1 MKILYLRN
9 SKDSYVNNIWPN
21 DKWITSSSRGWVPDE
36 QMPYLKKLIEQWE
49 TLYNKSFHEAKL
61 KLYDIQIDGV
71 IESGFD
77 AIFPYD
83 VREPIENNLNGNHN
97 IVRLD
102 GDDWLDFH
110 KVVEFID
117 EKEDFNAWMWSVYF
131 WKGYK
136 FHLRKGYDSY
146 NNNNKVNEMSHPKM
160 ETRWPDISIS
170 ERWHNWILSNQY
182 GMRMR
187 NGYDNTH
194 MLNEH
199 AYFSKMIREN
209 EFNIKITDDVFG
221 LKIDNPTSI
230 SLLMQ
235 IGVKKTYKLFEGIK
249 VDDINVN
256 SKLLNYKLKRLQQ
269 FFDWLYNR
277 KIKDNW
283 LYYEK

>member
-9 SKDSYVNNIWPN
+9 SKDSYVNSIWPN
-21 DKWITSSSRGWVPDE
+21 DKWITTSSRGWVPDE
-36 QMPYLKKLIEQWE
+36 QIPYLKKLIEQWE
-49 TLYNKSFHEAKL
+49 NVYNKSFHEAKL

-77 AIFPYD
+77 IIFPYD
-83 VREPIENNLNGNHN
+83 IREPIENYLNGNHN

-102 GDDWLDFH
+102 GDDWLDFN
-110 KVVEFID
+110 KIVEFID

-146 NNNNKVNEMSHPKM
+146 NKNKKAKETSKM
-160 ETRWPDISIS
+160 ETRWG
-170 ERWHNWILSNQY
+170 NWILSNQY

-209 EFNIKITDDVFG
+209 EFNIKITDEVFG

-235 IGVKKTYKLFEGIK
+235 IGVEKTYRLFK
-249 VDDINVN
+249 DINLNDIDIN
-256 SKLLNYKLKRLQQ
+256 SKFLNYKLKQLQQ
-269 FFDWLYNR
+269 FFDWLY
-277 KIKDNW
+277 
-283 LYYEK
+283 YEK